1 MPVDYDVLAP
11 IYTIIGM
18 DRFAEV
24 MTSRLI
30 DYAQRNDWMGRRI
43 LDVGCGTGATLEWLT
58 RHSYVVAGVDQ
69 SPAMLE
75 ICRQRLENAG
85 LNHDIRQG
93 DLRDSVAEVGRVDLV
108 LALDVMNELNSLREL
123 EAVFRNVHSS
133 LDDGRL
139 FVFDL
144 HTVQGLA
151 VQSNIGDEIVHHVS
165 DLTVVVHNH
174 FDYER
179 QLLERDYLVFQQ
191 QENKWVRSEG
201 RRVLRGYPAQV
212 VATLLQRCDFSIKH
226 VINTSFED
234 FEPGT
239 TEADRIIFLAEKQ

>member
-1 MPVDYDVLAP
+1 MAVDYQVLAP
-11 IYTIIGM
+11 IYDIIGM
-18 DRFAEV
+18 DRFADV

-43 LDVGCGTGATLEWLT
+43 LDLGCGTGVTLEWLT
-58 RHSYVVAGVDQ
+58 RHSYVVVGVDQ
-69 SPAMLE
+69 SPEMLE
-75 ICRQRLENAG
+75 ICRQRLDSAG
-85 LNHDIRQG
+85 LNHDVRQR
-93 DLRDSVAEVGRVDLV
+93 DLRDSEADVGRVDLV
-108 LALDVMNELNSLREL
+108 LALDMMNELNSLREL
-123 EAVFRNVHSS
+123 EAVFRNVHNS
-133 LDDGRL
+133 LGDGRL

-151 VQSNIGDEIVHHVS
+151 GQSRIGDEIVHHNS
-165 DLTVVVHNH
+165 YLTVVVHNH
-174 FDYER
+174 FDFER
-179 QLLERDYLVFQQ
+179 QMLERDYLVFHQQ
-191 QENKWVRSEG
+191 DNGWSRSEG

-226 VINTSFED
+226 VVNTSFED